1 MGTHWKCLDELLLM
15 STHNICF
22 HGEIRKISVLFD
34 WKKCLNRNYDIPWIL
49 ILIYFL
55 PACVEH
61 YLNKT
66 FYNLTTVAL
75 HDWRTYGEMKNMAE
89 QKYKLSLL
97 ESHLP
102 SQTLEQGLDVLE
114 IMRNIHVFVSRYL
127 YNLNNQVCGFII

>member
-1 MGTHWKCLDELLLM
+1 MSQLLL
-15 STHNICF
+15 HLF
-22 HGEIRKISVLFD
+22 IS
-34 WKKCLNRNYDIPWIL
+34 KTAY
-49 ILIYFL
+49 
-55 PACVEH
+55 VEH

-89 QKYKLSLL
+89 QKYKLALL
-97 ESHLP
+97 DSHLP

-127 YNLNNQVCGFII
+127 YNLNNQVRYKVHHAERVYIDFSFDHSDAHAEPFTGPLKLLLSLNTDYLKSKG